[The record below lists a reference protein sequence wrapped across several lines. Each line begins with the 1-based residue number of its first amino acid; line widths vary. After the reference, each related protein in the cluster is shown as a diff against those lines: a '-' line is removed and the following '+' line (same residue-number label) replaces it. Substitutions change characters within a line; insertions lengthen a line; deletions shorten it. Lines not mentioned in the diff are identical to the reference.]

1 MLRGKHQPFA
11 KGSVPVR
18 LRVACV
24 KFEYLIFTV
33 IVVG

>member
-1 MLRGKHQPFA
+1 MFV

-33 IVVG
+33 IVIG